1 MLSDFL
7 KKVFLLVLPS
17 FSNLF
22 THVETRVGS
31 ISLFPKLAHRL
42 GPDRTRQHL
51 LKRIISMFEALRP
64 NLPRVLFDHHMIS
77 EFIKRLG
84 ISTFLQQ
91 MLPCYLEALTIQSDD
106 NSAGEALI
114 HICHVLGAILTSK
127 HIIRQLVK
135 IMLRENGNES
145 ALLKTTVKI
154 VSMFGVTFTSVQ
166 YAYLISLIG
175 DLKKRKKKSDTKSLV
190 CIMTLLEELMEHMS
204 NENMVTEL
212 KSGFIGI
219 IYQLLENNEEEQR
232 IARLT
237 MSIKTI
243 EYLLKLSKFL
253 TLQEWEATVSVVM
266 KCQANGY
273 CQLISFTLYRLYL
286 HFKNTFRVSRVPF

>member
-1 MLSDFL
+1 MIFFI
-7 KKVFLLVLPS
+7 KVFLLVLPS

-154 VSMFGVTFTSVQ
+154 ASMFGVTFTSVQ

-243 EYLLKLSKFL
+243 EYLLRLSKFL
-253 TLQEWEATVSVVM
+253 TLQEWEATVRVVM
-266 KCQANGY
+266 SRPWILSIY
-273 CQLISFTLYRLYL
+273 IVTL
-286 HFKNTFRVSRVPF
+286 